1 MCVGVFLCDL
11 PHHWDLVGLGIWLK
25 RVLRSGFK
33 VEKGAMRF
41 RCKLISIDPPPIQG
55 QDLTQP
61 SNSN

>member
-1 MCVGVFLCDL
+1 MQT
-11 PHHWDLVGLGIWLK
+11 GLGRKNW
-25 RVLRSGFK
+25 RGGFK
-33 VEKGAMRF
+33 VEKGAMPF